1 MNIQQLADEVLM
13 IVRKYTPVDTGTLK
27 NDAINMEFNDDKTF
41 TIYVDESIAPYMP
54 YTNEPWKSDR
64 WNGKKNPNEAWWQE
78 VVLEIVEYIV
88 ENYNGEEQ

>member
-13 IVRKYTPVDTGTLK
+13 IVRKYTPVDTGNLK
-27 NDAINMEFNDDKTF
+27 NNAINMEFNDDKTF

-64 WNGKKNPNEAWWQE
+64 WKGKKNPNEAWWQE